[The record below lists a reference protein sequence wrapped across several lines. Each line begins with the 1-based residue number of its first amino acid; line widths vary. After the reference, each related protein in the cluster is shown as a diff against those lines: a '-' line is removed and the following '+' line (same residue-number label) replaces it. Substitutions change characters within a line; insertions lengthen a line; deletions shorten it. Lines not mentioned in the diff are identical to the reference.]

1 MQVLCAVVG
10 ADERVSPGLSPA
22 QLAWLARTPLMR
34 ALLAAVGAVRTLRA
48 RQHAPAGQERRKGNV
63 CRHAC

>member
-1 MQVLCAVVG
+1 MLCAVVG

-34 ALLAAVGAVRTLRA
+34 ALLAAVGAVRPCPC
-48 RQHAPAGQERRKGNV
+48 QHSPANRKG
-63 CRHAC
+63 